1 MRIILVNNAKDLDGF
16 LLPLCFFGGNTRLL
30 EEKEKTCIIQC
41 DDEIAE
47 VLKEYIINP

>member
-1 MRIILVNNAKDLDGF
+1 VRIILVNNAKDLDGF

-41 DDEIAE
+41 DDAVIE
-47 VLKEYIINP
+47 VLKEYIVKP